1 MGLFLAAEGL
11 VLWNRA
17 SASLDVAGIFRR
29 FSRGKGSAQVWS
41 FLGSLVSPTEP
52 GTRKPQEVLVG
63 EWREIIKG
71 EGPEQLMALEPA
83 RRSPTSKP

>member
-1 MGLFLAAEGL
+1 MALTTCVCLRLSTGTSPSPS
-11 VLWNRA
+11 WKHP
-17 SASLDVAGIFRR
+17 
-29 FSRGKGSAQVWS
+29 KGSAQVWS

-71 EGPEQLMALEPA
+71 EGPEQLMALEPL